1 MVGFEI
7 RKWKTSCKMELNQT
21 TSQEAFH
28 ENCTATS
35 ESKAKQTQSTVEM
48 PILQRGDLSA
58 LGTGEETD
66 QRPTSA
72 NSASVSV
79 QVHELSA
86 HIP

>member
-1 MVGFEI
+1 
-7 RKWKTSCKMELNQT
+7 MELNKT

-58 LGTGEETD
+58 MGAGEETG

-79 QVHELSA
+79 QMHEL
-86 HIP
+86 